1 MNFSDFHFIR
11 PFWLLAL
18 IPYAVLIFAGWK
30 NRLMQGNWSQVCDQ
44 ELLPYI
50 LQDKPVEHNRWPLLS
65 SALAAF
71 LAIIALA
78 GPSWERLPSPV
89 FRNAAG
95 LVIALD
101 LSRSM
106 DAADITPSRLIR
118 ARYKIADILRRRKDG
133 QTALIVYAGDVFTVT
148 PLTEDTETIRS
159 QLSALTTEIMPVQGS
174 NTSLAIER
182 AVELFKQAGLTSGG
196 ILLVTDD
203 VVLEDALPVVGSLK
217 SYKLSILGVG
227 TEQGAPIKTPD
238 GGFLKDVVGNMV
250 ISKMK
255 PGQLQELA
263 EAGGGIFRAITPDD
277 SDIEALL
284 AVFDSQVEQQ
294 AETNNLLLD
303 LWLDRGPWL
312 VLLVVPLAAFN
323 FRRGILSLIL
333 VILLQAPETGY
344 AFEWQDFWQ
353 TQDQQA
359 QQQFN
364 QQHYKEAAENFAN
377 PEWKASAY
385 YKAGEYQKSLETL
398 ENLQTSDA
406 YYNKANAFAKMGKL
420 QEALKAYQQALKI
433 NPKHED
439 ALYNKKL
446 VEEQLEKQKQQNKQQ
461 QSQQSSQ
468 KDKQQPQDSEQQ
480 NQDQQD
486 QGKTDTQSSKQNQD
500 QQAGQNQKPEDQQQT
515 GEQQDQQEAQPQDQQ
530 KKNNSAETEN
540 SEKQAEAQQQKEQNT
555 ADANNTRM
563 PVNQEDSQS
572 EQQQADEQWLQRIP
586 DDPSG
591 LLRRKFLYQY
601 GRRKNRSQNSE
612 AW

>member
-11 PFWLLAL
+11 PFWLLTL
-18 IPYAVLIFAGWK
+18 IPYAVLLFIGWK
-30 NRLMQGNWSQVCDQ
+30 NKLMQGNWNQVCDP

-50 LQDKPVEHNRWPLLS
+50 LQDKAVEQNRWPLLS
-65 SALAAF
+65 SALATF

-148 PLTEDTETIRS
+148 PLTEDAETIRS

-174 NTSLAIER
+174 NTALAIEK
-182 AVELFKQAGLTSGG
+182 AVDLFKQAGLTSGE
-196 ILLVTDD
+196 ILLVTDG
-203 VVLEDALPVVGSLK
+203 VILEDTLPVVRSLK
-217 SYKLSILGVG
+217 QYKLSILGVG
-227 TEQGAPIKTPD
+227 TEQGGPIKTPD
-238 GGFLKDVVGNMV
+238 GGFLKDDVGNMV
-250 ISKMK
+250 VAKMK
-255 PGQLQELA
+255 PRQLQKLA
-263 EAGGGIFRAITPDD
+263 EAGGGVFRAISPDD

-284 AVFDSQVEQQ
+284 AVFDSQVKQQ
-294 AETNNLLLD
+294 SETNNLLLD

-312 VLLVVPLAAFN
+312 LLLVVPLAALN
-323 FRRGILSLIL
+323 FRRGILSLAL
-333 VILLQAPETGY
+333 FFLLQTPQPSY
-344 AFEWQDFWQ
+344 AFDWQNFFQ
-353 TQDQQA
+353 TKDQQA
-359 QQQFN
+359 QQQFE
-364 QQHYKEAAENFAN
+364 QQRYKEAAENFRN

-385 YKAGEYQKSLETL
+385 YKAGEYEKSLKSLEKIK
-398 ENLQTSDA
+398 TSDA
-406 YYNKANAFAKMGKL
+406 FYNKANALAKMGKL

-446 VEEQLEKQKQQNKQQ
+446 VEKELEKQQQQKQQ
-461 QSQQSSQ
+461 QQPNKQSSQ
-468 KDKQQPQDSEQQ
+468 KDKQQQQQDKEQQ
-480 NQDQQD
+480 GQEQQD
-486 QGKTDTQSSKQNQD
+486 KEKKNKQSSQQNAD
-500 QQAGQNQKPEDQQQT
+500 QQAEHDQGSDDQQQEKQQQQSQGQKKKQQST
-515 GEQQDQQEAQPQDQQ
+515 DAKNAEQQ
-530 KKNNSAETEN
+530 
-540 SEKQAEAQQQKEQNT
+540 QANAQQQEQDEKNENN
-555 ADANNTRM
+555 AQMSAN
-563 PVNQEDSQS
+563 QDKSQN

-601 GRRKNRSQNSE
+601 GKRKNRSENSE

>member
-1 MNFSDFHFIR
+1 MNISDFHFIR

-18 IPYAVLIFAGWK
+18 IPYAVLILIGWK
-30 NRLMQGNWSQVCDQ
+30 NKLMQGNWSQVCDE

-50 LQDKPVEHNRWPLLS
+50 LQEKALEQNRWPLLS

-71 LAIIALA
+71 LTIIALA

-106 DAADITPSRLIR
+106 DASDIAPSRLIR
-118 ARYKIADILRRRKDG
+118 ARYKIADILKRRKDG

-148 PLTEDTETIRS
+148 PLTEDTETISS

-174 NTSLAIER
+174 NTALAIEK

-196 ILLVTDD
+196 ILLVTDG
-203 VVLEDALPVVGSLK
+203 VVLEDALPVVRSLK
-217 SYKLSILGVG
+217 QYKLSILGVG

-255 PGQLQELA
+255 LQQLQELA
-263 EAGGGIFRAITPDD
+263 EAGGGVFRPITPDD

-284 AVFDSQVEQQ
+284 AVFDTQVEQQ
-294 AETNNLLLD
+294 AETNNLFLD

-312 VLLVVPLAAFN
+312 VLLVVPLAALN
-323 FRRGILSLIL
+323 FRRGILSLAL
-333 VILLQAPETGY
+333 VVLLQVPETGY

-353 TQDQQA
+353 TSDQRA
-359 QQQFN
+359 QHQFN
-364 QQHYKEAAENFAN
+364 QQRYKQAAEQFRS
-377 PEWKASAY
+377 PEWKASAF
-385 YKAGEYQKSLETL
+385 YKAGEYEKSLETL
-398 ENLQTSDA
+398 QNIQTSDA
-406 YYNKANAFAKMGKL
+406 YYNKANALAKMGKL

-433 NPKHED
+433 NPRHED

-446 VEEQLEKQKQQNKQQ
+446 VEKQLEKQKQQNQQQQNKQSSQQDKQQ
-461 QSQQSSQ
+461 QQ
-468 KDKQQPQDSEQQ
+468 DKERQ
-480 NQDQQD
+480 NQRQQD
-486 QGKTDTQSSKQNQD
+486 QEKKQQANMQD
-500 QQAGQNQKPEDQQQT
+500 QANQTEQHQSQEERQQQNSIQP
-515 GEQQDQQEAQPQDQQ
+515 EKQKVQPQNQQ
-530 KKNNSAETEN
+530 KKQNPPETEK
-540 SEKQAEAQQQKEQNT
+540 SAQQAKAQQQKQQNKI
-555 ADANNTRM
+555 DENNTRV
-563 PVNQEDSQS
+563 PVNQEKPQN

>member
-1 MNFSDFHFIR
+1 MNFTDFHFIR

-18 IPYAVLIFAGWK
+18 IPYAVLLFIGWK
-30 NRLMQGNWSQVCDQ
+30 NKLMQGNWNQVCDP
-44 ELLPYI
+44 ELLPHI
-50 LQDKPVEHNRWPLLS
+50 LQDKAVEQSRWPLLS
-65 SALAAF
+65 SSVAAF
-71 LAIIALA
+71 LTIFALA

-148 PLTEDTETIRS
+148 PLTEDTETINS
-159 QLSALTTEIMPVQGS
+159 QLSALTTEIMPAQGS
-174 NTSLAIER
+174 NTALAIEK
-182 AVELFKQAGLTSGG
+182 AVDLFKQAGLTSGE
-196 ILLVTDD
+196 ILLVTDG
-203 VVLEDALPVVGSLK
+203 VTLEDTLPVVRSLK
-217 SYKLSILGVG
+217 QYKLSILGVG
-227 TEQGAPIKTPD
+227 TEQGAPIKTSD

-255 PGQLQELA
+255 SQQLQKLA
-263 EAGGGIFRAITPDD
+263 EAGGGVFRTISPDD
-277 SDIEALL
+277 SDIETLL
-284 AVFDSQVEQQ
+284 AVFDSQVKQQ

-312 VLLVVPLAAFN
+312 LLLVVPLAALN
-323 FRRGILSLIL
+323 FRRGILSLAL
-333 VILLQAPETGY
+333 FFLLQTPQPSY
-344 AFEWQDFWQ
+344 AFDWQNFFQ
-353 TQDQQA
+353 TKDQQA
-359 QQQFN
+359 QLQFEQQR
-364 QQHYKEAAENFAN
+364 YKEAAENFRN

-385 YKAGEYQKSLETL
+385 YKAGEYEKSLKSLEKIK
-398 ENLQTSDA
+398 TSDA
-406 YYNKANAFAKMGKL
+406 FYNKANALAKMGKL

-446 VEEQLEKQKQQNKQQ
+446 VEKELEKQKQQNKQQ
-461 QSQQSSQ
+461 PNKQSSQ
-468 KDKQQPQDSEQQ
+468 KDKQDKEQQ
-480 NQDQQD
+480 GQEQQD
-486 QGKTDTQSSKQNQD
+486 KQKKDKQSSQQNED
-500 QQAGQNQKPEDQQQT
+500 QQAEQDQESDGQQQ
-515 GEQQDQQEAQPQDQQ
+515 EKQQQSQDQQ
-530 KKNNSAETEN
+530 KKQESTDTNNAE
-540 SEKQAEAQQQKEQNT
+540 QQQDKSQRQEQDENHE
-555 ADANNTRM
+555 NNAQM
-563 PVNQEDSQS
+563 PVNQDESQN

-601 GRRKNRSQNSE
+601 GKRKNRSENSE

>member
-18 IPYAVLIFAGWK
+18 IPYAVLIFTGWK
-30 NRLMQGNWSQVCDQ
+30 NKLMQGNWSQVCDE

-50 LQDKPVEHNRWPLLS
+50 LQDKAVEHNRWPLLS

-78 GPSWERLPSPV
+78 GPSWERLPSPA

-148 PLTEDTETIRS
+148 PLTEDTETVRS

-174 NTSLAIER
+174 NASLAIEK

-196 ILLVTDD
+196 ILLVTDG
-203 VVLEDALPVVGSLK
+203 VVLEDALPVVRSLK
-217 SYKLSILGVG
+217 QYKLSILGVG

-238 GGFLKDVVGNMV
+238 GGFLKDIVGNMV

-255 PGQLQELA
+255 PEQLQKLA
-263 EAGGGIFRAITPDD
+263 EAGGGVFRAISPDD

-312 VLLVVPLAAFN
+312 LLLVLPLAALN
-323 FRRGILSLIL
+323 FRRGILSLAL
-333 VILLQAPETGY
+333 VILLQTPQTGY

-353 TQDQQA
+353 TRDQRA
-359 QQQFN
+359 QQQFK
-364 QQHYKEAAENFAN
+364 QQHFKEAAKQFSN

-385 YKAGEYQKSLETL
+385 YKAGEYEKSLEML
-398 ENLQTSDA
+398 ENIQTSDA
-406 YYNKANAFAKMGKL
+406 FYNKANALAKMGKL
-420 QEALKAYQQALKI
+420 QEALKAYQQALNI

-446 VEEQLEKQKQQNKQQ
+446 VEKELEKQKQQNNQQ
-461 QSQQSSQ
+461 QNNKSSR
-468 KDKQQPQDSEQQ
+468 KDSKQ
-480 NQDQQD
+480 QDQQD
-486 QGKTDTQSSKQNQD
+486 QQQQNQD
-500 QQAGQNQKPEDQQQT
+500 KEKKDKQAPKQNKNQQAEQDQKSDNEQQQEEQKPQPQEQRKQQNST
-515 GEQQDQQEAQPQDQQ
+515 GDEKSEQQV
-530 KKNNSAETEN
+530 K
-540 SEKQAEAQQQKEQNT
+540 AQQQKGQNKKDENKT
-555 ADANNTRM
+555 LIPANQDEPKN
-563 PVNQEDSQS
+563 